1 MAAWTNCFF
10 PEVSPGKADDVASIK
25 CIEPL
30 LINIIGAIVSLAAVA
45 FFVMLL
51 VGGFNF
57 LFSGGDPKKL
67 EGAKNTLTYAVTG
80 LVVIVAGYLILK
92 TVEVFTG
99 VNVTNFQII
108 TN

>member
-1 MAAWTNCFF
+1 MAAWTNCFY
-10 PEVSPGKADDVASIK
+10 PEVNPSQAADVASLK

-30 LINIIGAIVSLAAVA
+30 IVNLIGAIVSLAGVA

-67 EGAKNTLTYAVTG
+67 ETAKGTLTYAIIG
-80 LVVIVAGYLILK
+80 LVVIVAGFLILK
-92 TVEVFTG
+92 TIEVFTG

>member
-1 MAAWTNCFF
+1 MGDHDACAKLPWDQHHRRDTHLADAFLRRYTISMAAWTNCFF
-10 PEVSPGKADDVASIK
+10 QEVSPGKADDVASIK

-67 EGAKNTLTYAVTG
+67 E
-80 LVVIVAGYLILK
+80 
-92 TVEVFTG
+92 
-99 VNVTNFQII
+99 
-108 TN
+108 